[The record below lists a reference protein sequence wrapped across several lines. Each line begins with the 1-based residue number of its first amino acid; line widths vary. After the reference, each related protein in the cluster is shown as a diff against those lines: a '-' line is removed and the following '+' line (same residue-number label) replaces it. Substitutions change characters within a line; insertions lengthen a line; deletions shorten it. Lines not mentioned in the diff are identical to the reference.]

1 MNWLVADYIKYYENI
16 VSDLQCKEILGCT
29 ENTFVP
35 STYSSHDNKIKGE
48 ERVRMDEFWVKNDS
62 VLWPTLL
69 SCFEKVIKNTRKI
82 FLCLVCNVPQT
93 LELIDIQKVVS
104 CPNIV
109 IIYTIAM
116 DNNMDIHKSLLFYIS
131 MIIMRA
137 VNFLSQTTNTYRR
150 EVLQ

>member
-69 SCFEKVIKNTRKI
+69 SCFEKVIKN
-82 FLCLVCNVPQT
+82 FN
-93 LELIDIQKVVS
+93 
-104 CPNIV
+104 
-109 IIYTIAM
+109 
-116 DNNMDIHKSLLFYIS
+116 
-131 MIIMRA
+131 A
-137 VNFLSQTTNTYRR
+137 VL
-150 EVLQ
+150 EVLEKEKGNQTIKGDLVKSAFLTSTMGVSYILKLP